1 LKRFLDELEVTL
13 DKIERI
19 FLVEKPYLC
28 GNDITIGDLLG
39 ICELMQ
45 PVSVGHE
52 VFAGRPKLEAW
63 ASRVKERLQ
72 PHFDE
77 AHVYIM
83 KVKEQLQSKM

>member
-1 LKRFLDELEVTL
+1 LKRFIDELDVTL

-19 FLVEKPYLC
+19 FLAEHPYLC
-28 GNDITIGDLLG
+28 GGDISIGDLLG
-39 ICELMQ
+39 VCELMQ
-45 PVSVGHE
+45 PVSVGHD

-77 AHVYIM
+77 AHVHIM
-83 KVKEQLQSKM
+83 RVKDLMKSKI